1 MNHAHAQAF
10 AAGPDFPLHLA
21 VPLPCDPP
29 RRPSPPASE
38 RRRRIRPDGERAVRC
53 PGWLVREGSLVDE
66 LPVMEPG
73 TC

>member
-1 MNHAHAQAF
+1 MNHAHALAF
-10 AAGPDFPLHLA
+10 AAGPAFPLHMA

-29 RRPSPPASE
+29 RRPSPPAGD
-38 RRRRIRPDGERAVRC
+38 RRRRIRPIGERAVRC
-53 PGWLVREGSLVDE
+53 PGGLVREDTVVVE